1 MLITVLLMASV
12 LGLIAGP
19 LLLQLKEDAEHEL
32 GAVDGFALVTVGGLA
47 VLHLLPEAF
56 LHGGV
61 TAVGFAVAGLVL
73 PSLIDRTSGHAGAR
87 FAALLL
93 LVGLV
98 PHAALESAALMNA
111 STDDALALGLAVAA
125 HRLPVGLILF
135 SMIRR
140 DSNTKW
146 AWAAVMVLVLTT
158 VLGFWTGGEMSSA
171 LDGHGAV
178 WLQAMVGGS
187 LLHVVFSHHLHDCTH
202 HDHAH
207 GDECETHSYTESVG
221 HDHDHDGH
229 SHADHDSSVGPDP
242 VTAEVSLHRHIYR
255 ADNTT
260 LWPAIGAMVGV
271 AVTAFT
277 LFSTAAHDHGGAT
290 MGMLDAFVGMAL
302 SGAPMLLAAYV
313 LAALLVAFIPP
324 APTPWLADGQGFSG
338 AFRGVVFGV
347 PLPISSCGVLPLYK
361 TLIERGVPA
370 IAALGF
376 LVAAPALGLDAFLFS
391 LPLLGV
397 EFTVIRLMA
406 AVVVA
411 VVVGQ
416 CVGRFIS
423 VSAEAASEEAVPQH
437 RSWKDRLSDGFRFSL
452 VELFDHTMPWVLAG
466 LLLAAWFEP
475 LISDTAFS
483 MLPSQWMIP
492 LCALIAIPVYVC
504 TSGAIPVA
512 LVAIH
517 KGLSPG
523 AALTFLLVGPATN
536 IATFRVLSRLHGKP
550 IAWVVVSLVTGAG
563 VAAGL
568 WLDGQAIQI
577 LFDLHQHTG
586 DVIDPWAALSV
597 VGLVG
602 LIVASLFRQG
612 PRGMAGQITHPI
624 HEH

>member
-19 LLLQLKEDAEHEL
+19 LLLQLKEKAEHEL
-32 GAVDGFALVTVGGLA
+32 GVVDGFALVTVGGLA

-61 TAVGFAVAGLVL
+61 TAVGFAFAGLVL
-73 PSLIDRTSGHAGAR
+73 PSLIDRISAHAGSR

-111 STDDALALGLAVAA
+111 SADDSLALGLAVAA
-125 HRLPVGLILF
+125 HRLPIGLILF

-140 DSNTKW
+140 DSNAKW
-146 AWAAVMVLVLTT
+146 AWGAVMVLVLTT
-158 VLGFWTGGEMSSA
+158 VLGFWTGGEMSHA
-171 LDGHGAV
+171 LHGHGAV

-207 GDECETHSYTESVG
+207 GDDCETHSYTESDG
-221 HDHDHDGH
+221 HDHDHGGH
-229 SHADHDSSVGPDP
+229 SHAEHHAMLEPDP
-242 VTAEVSLHRHIYR
+242 VTAEVNVHRHSYR
-255 ADNTT
+255 ANSTT
-260 LWPAIGAMVGV
+260 FWPAVGAMAGV

-277 LFSTAAHDHGGAT
+277 LLSTAAHDHGDAT
-290 MGMLDAFVGMAL
+290 TGMMNAFMGMAL
-302 SGAPMLLAAYV
+302 AGAPMLLAAYL
-313 LAALLVAFIPP
+313 LAALLVAFVPP
-324 APTPWLADGQGFSG
+324 APTRWLADGQGLSG
-338 AFRGVVFGV
+338 AFRGALFGV

-376 LVAAPALGLDAFLFS
+376 LVAVPSLGIDAFLFS

-397 EFTVIRLMA
+397 EFTVIRLVA
-406 AVVVA
+406 AVVIA

-423 VSAEAASEEAVPQH
+423 VSTEATSEDAVRQH

-452 VELFDHTMPWVLAG
+452 VELFDHTMPWVLVG

-475 LISDTAFS
+475 LISDTAFTTLS
-483 MLPSQWMIP
+483 SHWMVP
-492 LCALIAIPVYVC
+492 LCALIAIPIYVC

-523 AALTFLLVGPATN
+523 AALAFLLVGPATN
-536 IATFRVLSRLHGKP
+536 LATFRVLRRLHGNGK
-550 IAWVVVSLVTGAG
+550 AWVVLSLVTGIG
-563 VAAGL
+563 IAAGL
-568 WLDGQAIQI
+568 WLDAQAIKI
-577 LFDLHQHTG
+577 LFDLHRHTG
-586 DVIDPWAALSV
+586 DGIDPWAGLSV
-597 VGLVG
+597 VCLVV
-602 LIVASLFRQG
+602 LITASLFRQG